1 MATPRRGAGGILAVT
16 ALLAS
21 LIGAVAPVSAADP
34 LTTSE
39 VSDAKWQQVWADVGH
54 PGTEDRWQCYGRPR
68 QFDRDPSWVI
78 LWYAPRSD
86 AECGGLPGDPYPW
99 LVHKSGG
106 SWSDVEMLGPVQCGT
121 VGPAVLAEGG
131 SWVVVKDLMKDQ
143 WCETSMMWRAYM
155 DRFLDTGKCDEA
167 LTPRPNKSVV
177 GYIGRIEQ
185 SMKVIDGAVAWT
197 CARGSGGAQEQ
208 FLSVFLAGPVP
219 VQLITALDM
228 DQFESLKI
236 RGSRIHVTGAAYS
249 GDGPKC
255 CPDLRVTVQYKMRD
269 GELVEV
275 DKAVTPIA

>member
-1 MATPRRGAGGILAVT
+1 MVDRRALG

-21 LIGAVAPVSAADP
+21 AAILASLVGAVSPASAADRP
-34 LTTSE
+34 MSDVSE
-39 VSDAKWQQVWADVGH
+39 SKWKKIWAEVGA
-54 PGTEDRWQCYGRPR
+54 PGTADSWQCYGRP
-68 QFDRDPSWVI
+68 QQVDRDPSWVVVP
-78 LWYAPRSD
+78 YRAAQTD
-86 AECGGLPGDPYPW
+86 ECAGLPSDPYPG
-99 LVHKSGG
+99 LVRKVSGKWQFLLLVGPIDCEYLSEEVLAAGG
-106 SWSDVEMLGPVQCGT
+106 SWGIVR
-121 VGPAVLAEGG
+121 
-131 SWVVVKDLMKDQ
+131 DLMASYDC
-143 WCETSMMWRAYM
+143 WSTGPMWTAYM
-155 DRFLDTGKCDEA
+155 DRFLNTRLCVKPSA
-167 LTPRPNKSVV
+167 PQVNKSVV
-177 GYIGRIEQ
+177 GYIGRVEQ

-236 RGSRIHVTGAAYS
+236 RGSRIHVTGGAYS

-275 DKAVTPIA
+275 DKTVTPIE